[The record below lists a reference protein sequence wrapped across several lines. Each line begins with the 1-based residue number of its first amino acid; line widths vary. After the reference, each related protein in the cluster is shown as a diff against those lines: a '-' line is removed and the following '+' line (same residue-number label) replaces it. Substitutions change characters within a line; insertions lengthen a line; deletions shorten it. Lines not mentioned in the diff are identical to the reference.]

1 MNTNIDNALDKATE
15 FLKDDSG
22 LVADD
27 STLGIKASGPVDELD
42 SEDKADAL
50 EIVLKSGCLYRINSR
65 CWSGVTSRVP
75 EEQIKAPKE
84 ILKGLKNLIEQDR
97 LQPFRFWKTAGE
109 RELKKYGYNFLG
121 LRGVYFI
128 PKGFIPFV
136 EKKLKLCQQKA
147 MEARADF
154 LTNFDQYKSEW
165 RDRVIQI
172 CKDKDISI
180 EEALAYLDDD
190 LYPSETAIAGRFQF
204 SHRKFFISVPYPG
217 MGILTDDEYREEVA
231 KQKEEAAEFLDN
243 CIASL
248 AKKFYQIISKIQEK
262 VKKGESIRPNT
273 LQALADYTE
282 VFDKM
287 NITSNGDLAE
297 YVKQAEQIFGGVNAG
312 DFKQDDFRN
321 KIEES
326 LDEIVTDF
334 KTKADEKLLR
344 DIDF

>member
-1 MNTNIDNALDKATE
+1 MNNEIDNALNQADE

-22 LVADD
+22 LQADD
-27 STLGIKASGPVDELD
+27 SALGIKTSGPIAELD
-42 SEDKADAL
+42 DEDKADAL
-50 EIVLKSGCLYRINSR
+50 EIILKSGCLYRINSR

-136 EKKLKLCQQKA
+136 ERKLKTCQEKA
-147 MEARADF
+147 MEAKADF
-154 LTNFDQYKSEW
+154 LANFEQYKSEW
-165 RDRVIQI
+165 RDKVIEI
-172 CKDKDISI
+172 CKAKDISI
-180 EEALAYLDDD
+180 EEALNYLDDN
-190 LYPSETAIAGRFQF
+190 LYPSETDIAGRFQF
-204 SHRKFFISVPYPG
+204 NHRKFFISVPNPA

-248 AKKFYQIISKIQEK
+248 AQKFYKIISKIQEK
-262 VKKGESIRPNT
+262 IKKGETVRPNT
-273 LQALADYTE
+273 IQALTDYTE

-287 NITSNGDLAE
+287 NITNNSDLAG
-297 YVKQAEQIFGGVNAG
+297 YVEQAQKIFGGAESG

-321 KIEES
+321 KIEAG

-334 KTKADEKLLR
+334 KTKSDKKLLR
-344 DIDF
+344 SIDF